1 VYVKCSGIRQPAC
14 VSWRVGW
21 HVFSN
26 IVAHSERVSSKWL
39 DLPQKLRLWIFVKCV
54 CVREK
59 MTTTSPS
66 SFRLVCMCE
75 GEHVRAL
82 FVTEGINTFTQ

>member
-1 VYVKCSGIRQPAC
+1 
-14 VSWRVGW
+14 
-21 HVFSN
+21 
-26 IVAHSERVSSKWL
+26 
-39 DLPQKLRLWIFVKCV
+39 
-54 CVREK
+54 VREK

-66 SFRLVCMCE
+66 SFRVVCMCE